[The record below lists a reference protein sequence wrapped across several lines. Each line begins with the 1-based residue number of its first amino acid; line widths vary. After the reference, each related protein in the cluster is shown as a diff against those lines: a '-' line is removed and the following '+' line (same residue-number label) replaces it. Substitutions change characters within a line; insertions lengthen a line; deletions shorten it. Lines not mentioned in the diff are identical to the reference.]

1 MKKRNGYSLLEVIV
15 ALAIFSIAIFPILSV
30 YPSIFKMSDKAD
42 QNEEVSR
49 LAFTMIDYIKSR
61 GYKNLKTIVEN
72 NGGAYSGKYMFK
84 KDSLD
89 STAYIIDT
97 SVSGYQDFESDFDLT
112 TTASGIDHLF
122 ILSSKSVDLSK
133 AVIYLKIEK
142 KSVGLEGTNKYYNPL
157 TNQEETTYPGYDAY
171 LYGTV
176 IIGTGD
182 TNSSNITGKEKEY
195 FLTFVVS
202 PIENWGN

>member
-1 MKKRNGYSLLEVIV
+1 MKRREGYSLLEVII

-30 YPSIFKMSDKAD
+30 YPSIFKMSEKAD

-49 LAFTMIDYIKSR
+49 LAFTMIDYVKSR
-61 GYKNLKTIVEN
+61 GYNNLKIIVDN
-72 NGGAYSGKYMFK
+72 NGGTYSGKYVFK
-84 KDSLD
+84 KDSLE

-97 SVSGYQDFESDFDLT
+97 SVSGYQNFESDFNLT

-133 AVIYLKIEK
+133 TVIYLRLDK
-142 KSVGLEGTNKYYNPL
+142 KGVGLEGGNKYYNPL
-157 TNQEETTYPGYDAY
+157 TDKEEDTYPGYDEY
-171 LYGTV
+171 IYGSV

-182 TNSSNITGKEKEY
+182 ANSNNITGKEKEY